1 MNSRSP
7 ADRRAVRRI
16 AAFAAAVVLLAP
28 SVALAAVPPYY
39 DIATNSD
46 QPASTAERGQ
56 TYLLYNLNPLR
67 NETVTIDDKITTPS
81 NAAGTASKPVGS
93 GIIPFVAPAA
103 CSASSTAGCVANLAA
118 LVNHLHD
125 FVGTFSQSN
134 AVNVDK
140 RAAAVVTAA
149 LETFKPS
156 VEFGPAATISDEVNA
171 YVSFLNAHVLTTGVS
186 LNVGSAVDPYRSL
199 SIADERN
206 KANDVITAVKV
217 AMASVKDADKSG
229 VLVELDAANAAL
241 KELDSSVVTSVAA
254 KADAAANTWA
264 GIVSTKQ
271 TDAFYKAVKAPC
283 TPSGFKIHTYTV
295 KVLRGSDTQWTCV
308 ASAKHLHGV
317 RVYLEPGRSARSLHG
332 LVKRVGLFRAHYSG
346 PRVCGGVS
354 LRGDRGNDAAIEF
367 LQRGVGRVE
376 FDQDARLISVF
387 DGRHR
392 HLHGGDDVVRFVA
405 LVGDAQRTIRI
416 DGAPDIQA
424 YPSRKHV
431 SVQEAHVRI
440 DLIRDSGRRTK
451 FYAGLERLEGG
462 RHDGGRTLVNV
473 YGIGLAERPDKV
485 VQMIDER
492 GKVSNATGL
501 LAVPVALDGV
511 VILSSIVTVSFRK
524 GLRL

>member
-81 NAAGTASKPVGS
+81 NATGTASKPVGS

-295 KVLRGSDTQWTCV
+295 KVLRGSDTQWTQTITCLPEFQV
-308 ASAKHLHGV
+308 GAMYYADFLDTHTYSLVPPPGGGTAVITRLGSDLNHGSLAAAVHWCPGDQGGNAFCATFAGSSTNNGLDIFVGGGMLFGHRTFGLHAG
-317 RVYLEPGRSARSLHG
+317 
-332 LVKRVGLFRAHYSG
+332 
-346 PRVCGGVS
+346 
-354 LRGDRGNDAAIEF
+354 
-367 LQRGVGRVE
+367 
-376 FDQDARLISVF
+376 
-387 DGRHR
+387 
-392 HLHGGDDVVRFVA
+392 
-405 LVGDAQRTIRI
+405 
-416 DGAPDIQA
+416 
-424 YPSRKHV
+424 
-431 SVQEAHVRI
+431 AHVGQITVLQDGFSRGQAVP
-440 DLIRDSGRRTK
+440 SGTMFTRKQTT
-451 FYAGLERLEGG
+451 AGPF
-462 RHDGGRTLVNV
+462 
-473 YGIGLAERPDKV
+473 IGLTINTK
-485 VQMIDER
+485 
-492 GKVSNATGL
+492 
-501 LAVPVALDGV
+501 
-511 VILSSIVTVSFRK
+511 
-524 GLRL
+524 